1 MRSLNRRY
9 GWSCVA
15 VSLFIL
21 CSPLARASSGITVS
35 PNSINFGTEAVGLTT
50 KEIAITV
57 TNNSGSKITVT
68 SFSLSIPEFQLAQG
82 IAPFDIAP
90 GSKGFYVLQFAPD
103 AAGRFS
109 GTFTLN
115 IANTDGFVIPLTGVG
130 QTSGAIASV
139 NPTTIGFGNVPE
151 GQTAPSQTVTV
162 TNTGTT
168 TMKVLTLLVEPP
180 FVQTGFNPTTLAP
193 GQSSS
198 FSVGFEPSAAAAFA
212 QSLMLT
218 YDVLPANGVNV
229 TGTGTAATALAIPT
243 FVALPDAI
251 QGAAYSAPLSA
262 AGGTSPYQWT
272 IPAGSKLPTGLG
284 LSSSSGVISGTLSA
298 NAKAGANPFLVQAQ
312 DSAIPPTTVTK
323 QFTIPVYTPTGAT
336 CNNIDW
342 DIVGTSTPIVPIDV
356 LGTGTYLG
364 YQAGLYPNGSNADPS
379 DHDSFGVGL
388 AQQIQPL
395 DANGNPD
402 PNGKEVLLLFG
413 ESAVH
418 LESSEI
424 VLQATAVPN
433 KNPSVVV
440 VNGGQGDGTAA
451 AFSDINS
458 PFWST
463 LINNILPNSQV
474 DANQVVVAWLEP
486 IDSIT
491 SGTFPSDISSLQ
503 TQIEEVAQNVLTK
516 FPNVK
521 LLYLSSRIYGGY
533 SDGLAHLINPEPYA
547 YEAGFAVKWAIQD
560 QLDGDPALNFDP
572 SKGQVRA
579 PWMAWGPYYWG
590 NGLIPRPDSLVWS
603 CPDLLPDGTHPS
615 QQGGVQK
622 VATEWLGFF
631 TANDTTV
638 PWFLA
643 P

>member
-1 MRSLNRRY
+1 
-9 GWSCVA
+9 
-15 VSLFIL
+15 
-21 CSPLARASSGITVS
+21 
-35 PNSINFGTEAVGLTT
+35 
-50 KEIAITV
+50 
-57 TNNSGSKITVT
+57 
-68 SFSLSIPEFQLAQG
+68 
-82 IAPFDIAP
+82 
-90 GSKGFYVLQFAPD
+90 
-103 AAGRFS
+103 
-109 GTFTLN
+109 
-115 IANTDGFVIPLTGVG
+115 
-130 QTSGAIASV
+130 
-139 NPTTIGFGNVPE
+139 
-151 GQTAPSQTVTV
+151 
-162 TNTGTT
+162 
-168 TMKVLTLLVEPP
+168 
-180 FVQTGFNPTTLAP
+180 
-193 GQSSS
+193 
-198 FSVGFEPSAAAAFA
+198 
-212 QSLMLT
+212 
-218 YDVLPANGVNV
+218 
-229 TGTGTAATALAIPT
+229 
-243 FVALPDAI
+243 
-251 QGAAYSAPLSA
+251 
-262 AGGTSPYQWT
+262 
-272 IPAGSKLPTGLG
+272 
-284 LSSSSGVISGTLSA
+284 VISGTVSA
-298 NAKAGANPFLVQAQ
+298 KAKAGANTFLVQAQ
-312 DSAIPPTTVTK
+312 DSAIPPATVTK
-323 QFTIPVYTPTGAT
+323 HFTIPVYAPTGAT
-336 CNNIDW
+336 CNNILW

-364 YQAGLYPNGSNADPS
+364 YEAGLYPSGSNVDPS

-451 AFSDINS
+451 AFSDVHS
-458 PFWST
+458 AFWST
-463 LINNILPNSQV
+463 IINNILPNSKV
-474 DANQVVVAWLEP
+474 DANQVVAAWLEP

-503 TQIEEVAQNVLTK
+503 TQIEETAQNVLTK

-521 LLYLSSRIYGGY
+521 LFYLSSRIYGGY
-533 SDGLAHLINPEPYA
+533 SNGLSHLINPEPYA
-547 YEAGFAVKWAIQD
+547 YESGYAVKWAIQD
-560 QLDGDPALNFDP
+560 QLDGNAALNFDP
-572 SKGQVRA
+572 SKGPVVA
-579 PWMAWGPYYWG
+579 PWMAWGPYYWS
-590 NGLIPRPDSLVWS
+590 NGLIPRPDGLVWS